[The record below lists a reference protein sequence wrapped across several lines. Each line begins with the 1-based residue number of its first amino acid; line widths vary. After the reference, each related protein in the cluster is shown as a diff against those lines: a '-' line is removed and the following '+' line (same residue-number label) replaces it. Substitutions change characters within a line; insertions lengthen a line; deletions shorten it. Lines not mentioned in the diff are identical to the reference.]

1 MRKPVMAGNWKMYKT
16 PAETTSFFA
25 KFLPL
30 VAATRGREIV
40 IAAPYVD
47 LNAALEATS
56 GSNVEIA
63 AQDVFWEKEGAF
75 TGQISAGMLKAVGA
89 QWTLIGHSERR
100 QYFGETDE
108 TVYKRTI
115 AALNAG
121 LKPIICV
128 GELLADREAGRT
140 NDVLKT
146 QFTGGLGS
154 LTADQFAAVV
164 VAYEPVWAIGTGKTA
179 TPQIAADAHHCIR
192 ELATAKFGKAAG
204 DSLRILYGG
213 SVKPENAKELM
224 SQEQIDGVLVGGAS
238 LKPEGFASIVNY

>member
-1 MRKPVMAGNWKMYKT
+1 MAGNWKMYKT
-16 PAETTSFFA
+16 PAETTVFFA

-40 IAAPYVD
+40 IAAPYID
-47 LNAALEATS
+47 LAAALDATR

-63 AQDVFWEKEGAF
+63 AQDLFWEKEGAF
-75 TGQISAGMLKAVGA
+75 TGQISADMLKAVGA

-108 TVYKRTI
+108 TVCKRTI

-121 LKPIICV
+121 LKPIVCV

-146 QFTGGLGS
+146 QFTGGLS
-154 LTADQFAAVV
+154 PLTAEQFAAVV

-179 TPQIAADAHHCIR
+179 TPQIAADAHQCIR
-192 ELATAKFGKAAG
+192 ELAAVKFGKAAG
-204 DSLRILYGG
+204 DTLRILYGG